1 MSGQRPWGP
10 HSTKNQTLRKV
21 PFQFL
26 PRVYELNR
34 RDRLNSVGFDTGDDH
49 REEARMR
56 HFFGTSLFVAIMLAF
71 QAIEPSSGGEPIA
84 GHFAVAAGEKMGN
97 PLFNEGAMVC
107 PDMQTVQLAVQA
119 ITRHRADL
127 LKQRRTGT
135 DGSPVQPPSPGP
147 NPASFG
153 CTIVPNGTRVFV
165 ERFVLPFVPLII
177 VDVDGSVTI
186 RGVTLSTMVN

>member
-56 HFFGTSLFVAIMLAF
+56 HFFGTSLFVAIM
-71 QAIEPSSGGEPIA
+71 
-84 GHFAVAAGEKMGN
+84 
-97 PLFNEGAMVC
+97 
-107 PDMQTVQLAVQA
+107 LAVQA

>member
-84 GHFAVAAGEKMGN
+84 VTLRSQREKKWETHFS
-97 PLFNEGAMVC
+97 
-107 PDMQTVQLAVQA
+107 
-119 ITRHRADL
+119 TRGRW
-127 LKQRRTGT
+127 
-135 DGSPVQPPSPGP
+135 
-147 NPASFG
+147 
-153 CTIVPNGTRVFV
+153 
-165 ERFVLPFVPLII
+165 FVP
-177 VDVDGSVTI
+177 T
-186 RGVTLSTMVN
+186 